1 MEPYYNANIQQI
13 NWEQILKT
21 MSWLIIH
28 RIYKPV
34 QVVIDADAYGDSDA
48 DVDFKWKSWA
58 VICVKNIP
66 IKRFQVHVFQ
76 I

>member
-34 QVVIDADAYGDSDA
+34 EVVIDADAYSDADA
-48 DVDFKWKSWA
+48 DVDLKWKSWA
-58 VICVKNIP
+58 V
-66 IKRFQVHVFQ
+66 
-76 I
+76 